1 MKYFI
6 ATTIILFSLLAATIL
21 GAQKLYTWTDE
32 NGVLHITEQ
41 PPPNSAKVEDVI
53 TYREK
58 TPEELAAIERRKEKI
73 RREFERQEQLDRE
86 QEAGVK
92 AKQDEEQAKKAKEKA
107 EKEYNYN
114 KEYIKRLSSTKRK
127 RRQFRKKIE
136 RLKKETEQSFD
147 EAKSAAEKAEEARQ
161 TAAEERSAG
170 EAITDSQ

>member
-6 ATTIILFSLLAATIL
+6 AAAIILFSLFAATIL

-32 NGVLHITEQ
+32 NGVLHIT
-41 PPPNSAKVEDVI
+41 PPNSAKVENVM
-53 TYREK
+53 TYKEK
-58 TPEELAAIERRKEKI
+58 TPEELEAIKREKDNI
-73 RREFERQEQLDRE
+73 RREFERQEQLDRK
-86 QEAGVK
+86 QEARLK

-107 EKEYNYN
+107 EEEYNYN

-147 EAKSAAEKAEEARQ
+147 EAK
-161 TAAEERSAG
+161 
-170 EAITDSQ
+170 

>member
-6 ATTIILFSLLAATIL
+6 ATALLLFSLFAATIL

-41 PPPNSAKVEDVI
+41 PPPKSAKVEDVV
-53 TYREK
+53 TYKER
-58 TPEELAAIERRKEKI
+58 TPEELEAIERNKDNI
-73 RREFERQEQLDRE
+73 RREFGQAQLDRE
-86 QEAGVK
+86 QEARLK
-92 AKQDEEQAKKAKEKA
+92 AKQAEEQAKKAKDKA
-107 EKEYNYN
+107 EKEYEYN

-161 TAAEERSAG
+161 TAAEEGSAG
-170 EAITDSQ
+170 KTTTDSQ

>member
-6 ATTIILFSLLAATIL
+6 AAAIILFSLFAATIL

-41 PPPNSAKVEDVI
+41 PPPNSAKVENVM
-53 TYREK
+53 TYKEK
-58 TPEELAAIERRKEKI
+58 TPEELEAIKREKDNI
-73 RREFERQEQLDRE
+73 RREFERQEQLDRK

-107 EKEYNYN
+107 ETEYNYN

-147 EAKSAAEKAEEARQ
+147 EAKSAAEKAEEAKKAANEAQ
-161 TAAEERSAG
+161 SSAAEDDR
-170 EAITDSQ
+170 

>member
-6 ATTIILFSLLAATIL
+6 ATAIILFSLFAATIL

-41 PPPNSAKVEDVI
+41 PPPKSAKVEDVV
-53 TYREK
+53 TYKER
-58 TPEELAAIERRKEKI
+58 TPEELEAIEREKDNI
-73 RREFERQEQLDRE
+73 RREFERQEQLDRG
-86 QEAGVK
+86 QEAGLK

-107 EKEYNYN
+107 EKEYEYN

-161 TAAEERSAG
+161 TAAEKGSAG
-170 EAITDSQ
+170 EATTDSQ

>member
-6 ATTIILFSLLAATIL
+6 ATAIILFSLFAATIL

-41 PPPNSAKVEDVI
+41 PPPKSAKVENVM
-53 TYREK
+53 TYRKK

-73 RREFERQEQLDRE
+73 RREFERQEQLD
-86 QEAGVK
+86 QGQKAGLK
-92 AKQDEEQAKKAKEKA
+92 AKQDEELAKKAKEKA

-161 TAAEERSAG
+161 SAEKARLTSEKT
-170 EAITDSQ
+170 EESQ

>member
-1 MKYFI
+1 MRVLT
-6 ATTIILFSLLAATIL
+6 ATAVLLFCIFTASLL

-41 PPPNSAKVEDVI
+41 PPPNSAKVEDVV

-58 TPEELAAIERRKEKI
+58 TPEELAAIEHRKEKI
-73 RREFERQEQLDRE
+73 RREFERQEQLDRG
-86 QEAGVK
+86 QEARLK

-107 EKEYNYN
+107 ETEYNYN

-161 TAAEERSAG
+161 TAAEEGSAG
-170 EAITDSQ
+170 EATTDSQ

>member
-6 ATTIILFSLLAATIL
+6 ATAIILFSLFAATIP

-41 PPPNSAKVEDVI
+41 PPPKSAKVENVM
-53 TYREK
+53 TYRKK

-73 RREFERQEQLDRE
+73 RREFERQEQLDRK
-86 QEAGVK
+86 QEAGLK
-92 AKQDEEQAKKAKEKA
+92 AKQDEEQARKAKEQA

-161 TAAEERSAG
+161 TAAEEGSAG
-170 EAITDSQ
+170 EATTDSQ

>member
-6 ATTIILFSLLAATIL
+6 ATAIILFSLFATTIL

-41 PPPNSAKVEDVI
+41 PPPKSAKVENVM
-53 TYREK
+53 TYRKK

-73 RREFERQEQLDRE
+73 RREFERQEQLDQG
-86 QEAGVK
+86 QEAGLK
-92 AKQDEEQAKKAKEKA
+92 AKQDEELAKKAKEKA

-161 TAAEERSAG
+161 SAEKARLTSEKT
-170 EAITDSQ
+170 EESQ